1 MNYFYAS
8 TMQRWQLN
16 IFILVIL
23 FTGFNYSVTA
33 QAKFTAKI
41 SPATIGKDE
50 MAELKLLVENAAN
63 VQNITPP
70 ALDKFIIISG
80 PNQESGM
87 ESINGITTQ
96 YTGITFILKPKT
108 KGDFTIGAATASAD
122 GKTLKSNAVK
132 IKVVNEPTG
141 NSISSNSPFS
151 GLMNFDEPVVRRG
164 SYSDY
169 ILKKGENITDKI
181 NRNIFIKVDA
191 SKTSCYVGEPILVT
205 YKLYTR
211 LKSESNI
218 TKNPSFNGFS
228 VIDMLRSNDISAL
241 VEKLNGWDYNV
252 YSLRQTQLYPLQP
265 GNVELESASVEN
277 EIHFVKEDFLRNS
290 REDDLFGNFSSI
302 SIPADAL
309 VKERVTLQ
317 SKPVTITVK
326 PLPEQGKP
334 VSFNGAVGNF
344 AIHAAMEKAS
354 LTTDDAGKLF
364 ITIEGEGNLMLV
376 NAPEFDWPTGVE
388 AFEPSMK
395 ESLDKRSVPVSGNKT
410 FEYSFTI
417 NKEGNYTLPPVEYS
431 FFDPAT
437 GQYKTIATVPITFSV
452 AKGSGKKT
460 KALEVLQDKSANE
473 NFFDTIFKNRWLI
486 IAPLAMLILAGLF
499 VWVRW
504 DKKRQLAA
512 AGGGQKN
519 TNTPAEKVPEIKK
532 PLSGS
537 QAMLQHN
544 VPREF
549 YSMLDKE
556 LKIFLGEKLQ
566 LPAEQMNRR
575 TIGSALYNAG
585 FADEDSIAVLQLLDD
600 IAAQLYTPVA
610 DESKAP
616 YFYKKAEA
624 VIHLF
629 NSSNT

>member
-1 MNYFYAS
+1 
-8 TMQRWQLN
+8 MQRRQLN
-16 IFILVIL
+16 IFILLLL
-23 FTGFNYSVTA
+23 FTGLYHSVTA
-33 QAKFTAKI
+33 QVKFTAKI

-50 MAELKLLVENAAN
+50 TAELKLLVENAGD
-63 VQNITPP
+63 VQNILPP
-70 ALDKFIIISG
+70 SLDKFIIISG

-87 ESINGITTQ
+87 ESINGNTTQ
-96 YTGITFILKPKT
+96 YSGITFILKPKG
-108 KGDFTIGAATASAD
+108 KGDFTIAPATASAD
-122 GKTLKSNAVK
+122 GKILKSNAVK
-132 IKVVNEPTG
+132 IKVLNEPTG

-151 GLMNFDEPVVRRG
+151 GLMNFDEPTIRRG
-164 SYSDY
+164 NYNDY

-181 NRNIFIKVDA
+181 NRNIFIRVET

-228 VIDMLRSNDISAL
+228 VIDMLRSNDVYAL
-241 VEKLNGWDYNV
+241 VEKYNGREYNM
-252 YSLRQTQLYPLQP
+252 YSLRQTQLYPLQS

-277 EIHFVKEDFLRNS
+277 NIHFVKEDFFKTS
-290 REDDLFGNFSSI
+290 RDDLFGNFSSLA
-302 SIPADAL
+302 IPAAAM
-309 VKERVTLQ
+309 VNEKVTLQ
-317 SKPVTITVK
+317 SKPVVINVK

-344 AIHAAMEKAS
+344 SIHASLEKDS

-364 ITIEGEGNLMLV
+364 ISVEGEGNLTLV
-376 NAPEFDWPTGVE
+376 NAPEFEWPAGVE
-388 AFEPSMK
+388 VFDPKMK

-410 FEYSFTI
+410 FEYNFTV
-417 NKEGNYTLPPVEYS
+417 NKEGNYTLQPLTYS
-431 FFDPAT
+431 FFDPSAA
-437 GQYKTIATVPITFSV
+437 QYKTIATAPITFFV

-460 KALEVLQDKSANE
+460 TAVEILQDQSAKE
-473 NFFDTIFKNRWLI
+473 NFFDTIFRNRWLL
-486 IAPLAMLILAGLF
+486 IAPLALLILAGLF
-499 VWVRW
+499 IWIRW
-504 DKKRQLAA
+504 DKKQQLAA
-512 AGGGQKN
+512 LKEEQQKIN
-519 TNTPAEKVPEIKK
+519 IAEKKPAIKK
-532 PLSGS
+532 PLTGS

-544 VPREF
+544 DPRAF

-566 LPAEQMNRR
+566 LPSEQLNRR

-585 FADEDSIAVLQLLDD
+585 FADEDSTAVLQLLED
-600 IAAQLYTPVA
+600 ISVQLYTPVA

-629 NSSNT
+629 NSSKV